1 MVKKETAEPKGTEN
15 VKPPEETGD
24 LTPPEGVQPK
34 TYSQEEVNA
43 LVVEAETAKGQLQ
56 TEVERKETVIQRL
69 QKRKPEEQP
78 RQGDD
83 LFFAKQFLQDKERRA
98 REDQQFD
105 PEIPVLRQELARREA
120 VAQQQRMWQDWQG
133 EIQNQEDVLTK
144 KLEDAGIN
152 PGSPEAIPVWESFAM
167 AKQHAD
173 FSFANKKADLL
184 IDQAKPKETKGEK
197 KGAKLADLS
206 DEDKEELERQVY
218 EKEGLL
224 KSPTGGPSG
233 GGRTFTR
240 EQIENMSQEEYSQN
254 KDEIDKAYKEGRIK

>member
-1 MVKKETAEPKGTEN
+1 MAKKETAEQVTTEN
-15 VKPPEETGD
+15 VTEQQKAVVKEDAQAQVFTPEQQTQID
-24 LTPPEGVQPK
+24 
-34 TYSQEEVNA
+34 A
-43 LVVEAETAKGQLQ
+43 LVAEAKMAQEQLQ

-83 LFFAKQFLQDKERRA
+83 LFFARQYVRDKQRRA
-98 REDQQFD
+98 QELGEID
-105 PEIPVLRQELARREA
+105 PEIPILQQEINRREA

-133 EIQNQEDVLTK
+133 EIQNQEDALTK

-152 PGSPEAIPVWESFAM
+152 PNSPEAIPTWESFAM

-184 IDQAKPKETKGEK
+184 IGKPKETKGEK
-197 KGAKLADLS
+197 KAPLS
-206 DEDKEELERQVY
+206 DDDKEELERQFM
-218 EKEGLL
+218 EKHGLL
-224 KSPTGGPSG
+224 KSETGGPSG

-240 EQIENMSQEEYSQN
+240 EQIAAMPIEEFESL
-254 KDEIDKAYKEGRIK
+254 KPEIDKARKEGKIK